1 MDLSQNL
8 IINTP
13 PAMSAGGVTRRW
25 CGRVALVL
33 VAGLVS
39 GCIERTVSIN
49 TEPQG
54 ATVFLNDEEVGKS
67 PVKVP
72 FTWYGDYDIILR
84 KTGYETIRTH
94 SNVKTPWYETPGI
107 DIVTE
112 CLVPFTVHDDR
123 DLGTYPLEPQQVPER
138 EVLLKSADEARSQ
151 ALAGE

>member
-1 MDLSQNL
+1 MDQSENL
-8 IINTP
+8 MINAR
-13 PAMSAGGVTRRW
+13 PAASAGRLGGRL
-25 CGRVALVL
+25 CGRSALVL
-33 VAGLVS
+33 AAILIS

-72 FTWYGDYDIILR
+72 FTWYGDYDIIIR
-84 KTGYETIRTH
+84 KPGYETIHTH

-112 CLVPFTVHDDR
+112 CLVPYTVHDDR
-123 DLGTYPLEPQQVPER
+123 DLGTYPLEAQKVPER
-138 EVLLKSADEARSQ
+138 EALLKAADEARSQ
-151 ALAGE
+151 SLAGE